1 MSYLLDE
8 QMFFF
13 FCVCVYQCMGTFAWV
28 NSKSQIGYT
37 KALHFLF
44 SSVLP
49 DMNNLLYSYVNSE
62 NSLVRKILPQYN

>member
-1 MSYLLDE
+1 
-8 QMFFF
+8 
-13 FCVCVYQCMGTFAWV
+13 MGTFAWV